1 MVVRD
6 KNSKIEIIYNGK
18 VIATHEKHYR
28 SRTTVYAKN
37 QYTGLKE
44 AEGMLY
50 PNPRA
55 YKVSSPEVEKRS
67 LGVYESLLGVG
78 TT

>member
-6 KNSKIEIIYNGK
+6 KNGKIEILCNREL
-18 VIATHEKHYR
+18 IATHEKHYR
-28 SRTTVYAKN
+28 SRTMVYAKN
-37 QYTGLKE
+37 QYAGLKE

-55 YKVSSPEVEKRS
+55 YKVSSLEVEKRS
-67 LGVYESLLGVG
+67 LGVYESLMEVG
-78 TT
+78 TV